1 MLVEVDS
8 VMQRKKDELESY
20 RKDQEAA
27 KEMAKKRAAA
37 AKAQQDAAKSD
48 VTGTSAPAA
57 EGKSSKPKKS
67 KA

>member
-1 MLVEVDS
+1 
-8 VMQRKKDELESY
+8 MQRKKDELESY

-37 AKAQQDAAKSD
+37 AKAQQDAKSD
-48 VTGTSAPAA
+48 ATAASTASAAD
-57 EGKSSKPKKS
+57 GKTPTSKPKKA